1 MMMDILMYLFETYI
15 HSDSELQ
22 VDQDELEDELLRAGF
37 HQDDIYKALHWLEDL
52 AALQDTDN
60 QAAIT
65 MCSNTSMRV
74 YTSKEISRINM
85 ECRGFLLFLEQIN
98 VLTTEIREMVIDR
111 VMGLETNEFEL
122 DDLKWIILMVLFNV
136 PGNES
141 AYTQMEELLYEDG
154 SFVPG
159 FVIPFLRTAY
169 WRWIRWPDDFNVK
182 IATTAGEYHLYWIDP
197 TREEETRNARR
208 SGATF
213 EPLDRVYDQYQVK

>member
-1 MMMDILMYLFETYI
+1 MMMDILMYVCETYI

-22 VDQDELEDELLRAGF
+22 VDQDELEEELLRAGF

-52 AALQDTDN
+52 AALQETDS
-60 QAAIT
+60 QAAISVS
-65 MCSNTSMRV
+65 SNTSMRI
-74 YTSKEISRINM
+74 YTKREMARINL

-141 AYTQMEELLYEDG
+141 AYTQMEELLYTKEQG
-154 SFVPG
+154 
-159 FVIPFLRTAY
+159 IL
-169 WRWIRWPDDFNVK
+169 
-182 IATTAGEYHLYWIDP
+182 H
-197 TREEETRNARR
+197 
-208 SGATF
+208 
-213 EPLDRVYDQYQVK
+213 

>member
-74 YTSKEISRINM
+74 YTNKEISRINM

-141 AYTQMEELLYEDG
+141 AYTQMEELLYTKEQG
-154 SFVPG
+154 
-159 FVIPFLRTAY
+159 IL
-169 WRWIRWPDDFNVK
+169 
-182 IATTAGEYHLYWIDP
+182 H
-197 TREEETRNARR
+197 
-208 SGATF
+208 
-213 EPLDRVYDQYQVK
+213 